1 MRDAMFSFNRGLVS
15 RLGLGRIDLKRL
27 ALAATTMTNWVCRVL
42 GYMHLRNGLKY
53 IGATSGNTESVNL
66 PFVFATDDTALIELS
81 SSTMRV
87 RIDDTILTYP
97 TVSTTIANSGFSG
110 AGSWT
115 DMDEAGATSTIGA
128 GTLDMVSNG
137 TAFAIRE
144 QTVTVAAA
152 DQNVEHCLSIRVLN
166 GPVGFRVGSTSGG
179 DEVFSESFLLVGDH
193 RLAFTPTGGTIYV
206 RFFSRLIRKTQVDFC
221 TIVTGEMS
229 ISTPWTGLDTLRTIR
244 YDQSGDVLFIASQSI
259 IGSLTFT
266 SKQVRI
272 ERRGT
277 GRSWS
282 LVAYTAED
290 GPFMVQNVTP
300 TTITPSGL
308 TGNITLTAS
317 RPLFV
322 SGHEPPTRG
331 VGALFSL
338 TSSGQTVTASIT
350 AQNTFTTAI
359 RVTGTGT
366 TRGFLV
372 SVSNT
377 FVATVVLQ
385 RSIDSS
391 TGPWTNVTGESYT
404 TVTSKTYTDGLDNQ
418 IVYYRIGVETGSFT
432 SGTVDVQLKVATGS
446 VRGIARITGVSSS
459 TSASAEVLVALG
471 ATTATNVWQEGE
483 WSTYRGYPTATKLHD
498 GRLFWVGR
506 SHVWGSISDAFDS
519 FDETFEGDA
528 GPIARTIGAGPVD
541 SIAWVLS
548 MQRMLLGTQGTEFS
562 IKASSLDEPL
572 TPTNFGIR
580 PATTQGSG
588 PVQAVSADQNGYFVN
603 RSKMKLF
610 ELSPSGQ
617 LSDYAAVDLTAVC
630 PEVGY
635 PSIVG
640 ISIQRQ
646 PDTRIHC
653 VLSDGTVAVLVLDR
667 VEEVLAWLKVETL
680 GTVEDVCIL
689 PAENGEL
696 DDRVYYTIKRTIN
709 GSTVRYV
716 ERWAQEN
723 ECRGAALN
731 LQADSLVTYTGAA
744 TTVITGLGHMEGEQ
758 VVVWADSQDVGTDTD
773 GSLIYTVS
781 GGQIT
786 LAVAATNVVV
796 GLPYTARFKSAKHGV
811 SVDGLFTQKLGGH
824 VGLLLADYHPQG
836 LRFGAD
842 FDIMD
847 DLPLIE
853 SGTSTGT
860 SVQAELHQQPIE
872 FPGVWGADSRIC
884 LEAKAP
890 RPCTVLGLVYYVRV
904 S

>member
-1 MRDAMFSFNRGLVS
+1 MKDALFAFNRGLVS
-15 RLGLGRIDLKRL
+15 RLGLGRVDLKRL
-27 ALAATTMTNWVCRVL
+27 SLAATTMTNWICRVL
-42 GYMHLRNGLKY
+42 GYMHVRNGLAY
-53 IGATSGNTESVNL
+53 IGATNSNTETVNL

-81 SSTMRV
+81 AVTMRV
-87 RIDDTILTYP
+87 RINDALLTYP
-97 TVSTTIANSGFSG
+97 TVSTVVGNGGFSTG
-110 AGSWT
+110 ASWT
-115 DMDEAGATSTIGA
+115 DMDDAGGVSTIGA
-128 GTLDMVSNG
+128 GTLDMTSNG
-137 TAFAIRE
+137 TARAIRE
-144 QTVTVAAA
+144 QAVTIAAA
-152 DQNVEHCLSIRVLN
+152 DQNVEHCLSIKVLN
-166 GPVGFRVGSTSGG
+166 GPVGFQVGSTSGAA
-179 DEVFSESFLLVGDH
+179 DVFVESYLLTGEH
-193 RLAFTPTGGTIYV
+193 RLAFTPTGGTVYV
-206 RFFSRLIRKTQVDFC
+206 RFFSSLIRKTQVDFC
-221 TIVTGEMS
+221 TIVTGVMT
-229 ISTPWTGLDTLRTIR
+229 IGTPWTGLDTLRSIR
-244 YDQSGDVLFIASQSI
+244 YDQSGDVLFIASQSMLAGI
-259 IGSLTFT
+259 AYTVRQI
-266 SKQVRI
+266 RI

-282 LVAYTAED
+282 LVAYSSED
-290 GPFMVQNVTP
+290 GPFMVENITP
-300 TTITPSGL
+300 TTLTPSGL

-317 RPLFV
+317 RPVFNI
-322 SGHEPPTRG
+322 SHEPPTLG

-350 AQNTFTTAI
+350 AQNTFTSAI

-404 TVTSKTYTDGLDNQ
+404 VVTSKTYTDGLDNQ

-446 VRGIARITGVSSS
+446 VRGIVRITAFSSS

-471 ATTATNVWQEGE
+471 ATTATDVWQEGE
-483 WSTYRGYPTATKLHD
+483 WSVYRGYPTAVKLHD
-498 GRLFWVGR
+498 GRLWWAGR

-541 SIAWVLS
+541 SIAWMLS
-548 MQRMLLGTQGTEFS
+548 MQRLLLGTQGAEFS

-588 PVQAVSADQNGYFVN
+588 PVQAVSADQNGYAVN

-617 LSDYAAVDLTAVC
+617 LSDYASVDLTAIC

-635 PSIVG
+635 PGIVG

-646 PDTRIHC
+646 PDTRLHC

-667 VEEVLAWLKVETL
+667 VEEVLAWQKVETL
-680 GTVEDVCIL
+680 GDVEDVCIL
-689 PAENGEL
+689 PAEDGDL
-696 DDRVYYTIKRTIN
+696 DDRVYYTVKRTVN

-716 ERWAQEN
+716 ERWAQEVD
-723 ECRGAALN
+723 CRGGNLN
-731 LQADSLVTYTGAA
+731 WLADAMIAYSGSAA
-744 TTVITGLGHMEGEQ
+744 TAITGLDHLEGQQ
-758 VVVWADSQDVGTDTD
+758 VVVWADGQDVGTDAD
-773 GSLIYTVS
+773 GSLIYTVAS
-781 GGQIT
+781 GQIT
-786 LAVAATNVVV
+786 LAAAATNVVV
-796 GLPYTARFKSAKHGV
+796 GLPYTAQWKSAKRGV
-811 SVDGLFTQKLGGH
+811 GVDGMFAQKLGGH
-824 VGLLLADYHPQG
+824 IGLLLADYHPQG

-853 SGTSTGT
+853 GGTSTGT
-860 SVQAELHQQPIE
+860 TVQAELHQQPIE

-890 RPCTVLGLVYYVRV
+890 RPCTLMGAVYHVRV
-904 S
+904 A

>member
-27 ALAATTMTNWVCRVL
+27 ALAATTMTNWICRVL

-53 IGATSGNTESVNL
+53 IGATSGNTESVNV

-81 SSTMRV
+81 AATMRV
-87 RIDDTILTYP
+87 RMDDTILTYP
-97 TVSTTIANSGFSG
+97 TVSTVVANSSFSG

-115 DMDEAGATSTIGA
+115 DLDEAGATSTIGA
-128 GTLDMVSNG
+128 GTLDLVSNG

-144 QTVTVAAA
+144 QTVTIAAA

-179 DEVFSESFLLVGDH
+179 DELFSESFLLVGDH

-206 RFFSRLIRKTQVDFC
+206 RFFSSLIRKTQVDFC
-221 TIVTGEMS
+221 AIVTGEMA
-229 ISTPWTGLDTLRTIR
+229 IATPWTGLDTLRTIR

-259 IGSLTFT
+259 LGSLVSTI
-266 SKQVRI
+266 KQVRI

-290 GPFMVQNVTP
+290 GPFMVENVTP

-322 SGHEPPTRG
+322 AGHEPPTRG

-446 VRGIARITGVSSS
+446 VRGIVRITSISSS
-459 TSASAEVLVALG
+459 VLANAEVLTALG
-471 ATTATNVWQEGE
+471 ATTATSVWQEGE
-483 WSTYRGYPTATKLHD
+483 WSTYRGYPTAVKLHD
-498 GRLFWVGR
+498 GRLWWAGR

-541 SIAWVLS
+541 SISWVLS

-617 LSDYAAVDLTAVC
+617 LSDYAAVDLTAIC

-635 PSIVG
+635 PGIVG

-653 VLSDGTVAVLVLDR
+653 VLSDGTVSVLVLDR

-786 LAVAATNVVV
+786 LAVAASNVVV
-796 GLPYTARFKSAKHGV
+796 GLPYTARFKSAKRGV
-811 SVDGLFTQKLGGH
+811 GGDGMFVQKLGGH
-824 VGLLLADYHPQG
+824 IGLLLADYHPQG

-842 FDIMD
+842 FDLMD

-853 SGTSTGT
+853 NATTTGT

-872 FPGVWGADSRIC
+872 FPGTWGAESRVC

-890 RPCTVLGLVYYVRV
+890 RPCTVLGLVYYVRT

>member
-1 MRDAMFSFNRGLVS
+1 MFSFNRGLVS

-53 IGATSGNTESVNL
+53 VGTTSTNTEAVNI

-81 SSTMRV
+81 AAIMRV
-87 RIDDTILTYP
+87 RIDDTVLTYP
-97 TVSTTIANSGFSG
+97 TVSTVVANSGFSG

-115 DMDEAGATSTIGA
+115 DTDEAGGTSTIGA

-137 TAFAIRE
+137 TALAIRE
-144 QTVTVAAA
+144 QAVTIAAA

-166 GPVGFRVGSTSGG
+166 GPVGFRVGSTSGAS
-179 DEVFSESFLLVGDH
+179 DVFAESYLLVGDH
-193 RLAFTPTGGTIYV
+193 RLAFTPSTGTIYI
-206 RFFSRLIRKTQVDFC
+206 RFFSRLIRQTQVDFC
-221 TIVTGEMS
+221 AIVTGEMS

-244 YDQSGDVLFIASQSI
+244 YDQSGDVLFVASQSVLA
-259 IGSLTFT
+259 GVT
-266 SKQVRI
+266 STTKQVRI

-290 GPFMVQNVTP
+290 GPFMVENVTP

-317 RPLFV
+317 RAMFV
-322 SGHEPPTRG
+322 AGHEPPTRG

-350 AQNTFTTAI
+350 AQNTFTTSI

-385 RSIDSS
+385 RSVDSS

-418 IVYYRIGVETGSFT
+418 IVFYRIGVETGGYT

-446 VRGIARITGVSSS
+446 VRGIARVTAVSSS
-459 TSASAEVLVALG
+459 VLVSAEVLVALG
-471 ATTATNVWQEGE
+471 ATTATSVWQEGE

-498 GRLFWVGR
+498 GRLWWAGR
-506 SHVWGSISDAFDS
+506 SHIWGSISDAFDS

-528 GPIARTIGAGPVD
+528 GPISRTIGAGPVD
-541 SIAWVLS
+541 SISWMLS

-588 PVQAVSADQNGYFVN
+588 GVQAVSADQNGYFVN
-603 RSKMKLF
+603 RSAMKLF

-617 LSDYAAVDLTAVC
+617 LSDYASVDLTAIC

-635 PSIVG
+635 PGIVG

-689 PAENGEL
+689 PAEDGEL

-716 ERWAQEN
+716 ERWAQEI
-723 ECRGAALN
+723 ECRGGALN
-731 LQADSLVTYTGAA
+731 LQADALVTYTGSAA
-744 TTVITGLGHMEGEQ
+744 TAITGLTHLEGED
-758 VVVWADSQDVGTDTD
+758 VVVWAAGQDVGTDAN
-773 GSLIYTVS
+773 GALIYTVS
-781 GGQIT
+781 GGQIN
-786 LAVAATNVVV
+786 LATAATNVVV
-796 GLPYTARFKSAKHGV
+796 GLPYTARFKSAKRGV
-811 SVDGLFTQKLGGH
+811 SVDGLFAHKLGGH
-824 VGLLLADYHPQG
+824 IGMLLADYHPNG

-842 FDIMD
+842 FDVMD

-853 SGTSTGT
+853 DGTGT
-860 SVQAELHQQPIE
+860 GTAVQSELHHDPIE

-890 RPCTVLGLVYYVRV
+890 RPCTMLGLVYYVRA